1 MDRATFFGCF
11 GFGAAVLPS
20 LALTAGQQA
29 SGGVFSGL
37 GQARTFAGDNL
48 SGVRVLGQDNS
59 FTVFKAGLTPAYRV
73 ALGELVLIE
82 ASHGMPGLV
91 TREGQFLKSQPGD
104 KTNPA
109 TGPVFIEGIGPG
121 DALAMDIL
129 DLRVGDW
136 GYSGGKVYE
145 IQGGYLVLEP
155 GLHLPLWP
163 MLGVVGVA
171 PAAGEMDTATP
182 GDCGGNMDCREV
194 RAGSTLVL
202 NAQVEGALLG
212 VGDGHAAQGDGEI
225 RGQGIETDTRTL
237 CRFRKLPQRLSER
250 PVILRQEMVA
260 TLGAHVDLNEAAW
273 QATDDMVALLR
284 QVTGREE
291 EVARQLVNVLG
302 ELKITQIVDPAKGA
316 RMELPSW
323 VFGV

>member
-20 LALTAGQQA
+20 LALAAAQPAGSA
-29 SGGVFSGL
+29 FSGL
-37 GQARTFAGDNL
+37 GQARTIAGDNL
-48 SGVRVLGQDNS
+48 TGVRVLSQEKS
-59 FTVFKAGLTPAYRV
+59 CTVFKAGLEPAYRV

-91 TREGQFLKSQPGD
+91 TREGKFSEAKPGD
-104 KTNPA
+104 KVNPA
-109 TGPVFIEGIGPG
+109 TGPVFIEGVGPG
-121 DALAMDIL
+121 DTLAMDIL
-129 DLRVGDW
+129 DIRVGDW

-155 GLHLPLWP
+155 GLRLPLWP

-171 PAAGEMDTATP
+171 PAQGEMDTKTP
-182 GDCGGNMDCREV
+182 CECGGNMDCREV

-225 RGQGIETDTRTL
+225 RGQGIETDTSTL
-237 CRFRKLPQRLSER
+237 CRFRKLPQRLSDR

-273 QATDDMVALLR
+273 QATDDMVALVR
-284 QVTGREE
+284 KVTGREE
-291 EVARQLVNVLG
+291 QVARQLVNVLG